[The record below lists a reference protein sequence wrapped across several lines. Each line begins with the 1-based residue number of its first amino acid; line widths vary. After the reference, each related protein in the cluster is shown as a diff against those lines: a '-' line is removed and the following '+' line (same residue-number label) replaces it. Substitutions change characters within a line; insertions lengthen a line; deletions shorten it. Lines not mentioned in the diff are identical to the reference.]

1 MKLQSSDKPLSKRS
15 GASITA
21 RAGCSASASRIFSTT
36 KGWVILAA
44 LGIVVSARKKK
55 EAERIKKTNQ
65 FYGYNQD
72 YDNIDYFSND
82 YEPFKWGK

>member
-1 MKLQSSDKPLSKRS
+1 MKKIGNKKFIIA
-15 GASITA
+15 GAA
-21 RAGCSASASRIFSTT
+21 LFGL
-36 KGWVILAA
+36 LAA